1 MKEVSQDVF
10 LRPQVLKTGFCSR
23 DVFVQGC
30 WRGTRAP
37 LLLSPPDTPRR
48 AALLFREALG
58 PCRHARSSTQ
68 GWGQCPWPAISPEP
82 SVLPKR
88 CLTVVTRMKEQP

>member
-37 LLLSPPDTPRR
+37 LLLSPPDNASQSSPSLQGGAGSVQAHQEQHPGLGTVSLACCKTRTQCSPR
-48 AALLFREALG
+48 AL
-58 PCRHARSSTQ
+58 S
-68 GWGQCPWPAISPEP
+68 
-82 SVLPKR
+82 
-88 CLTVVTRMKEQP
+88 